1 MSADAVQDMVLE
13 AGDLYGLGRKHSA
26 RKVVTGAEAL
36 MLDQMWGI
44 RHQMCFFWILLFCK
58 HQFWKGNRSRRVYIL
73 LMCLD
78 V

>member
-44 RHQMCFFWILLFCK
+44 RHQMCFFGFFCFANISSGRATD
-58 HQFWKGNRSRRVYIL
+58 QEGFIFF
-73 LMCLD
+73 
-78 V
+78 